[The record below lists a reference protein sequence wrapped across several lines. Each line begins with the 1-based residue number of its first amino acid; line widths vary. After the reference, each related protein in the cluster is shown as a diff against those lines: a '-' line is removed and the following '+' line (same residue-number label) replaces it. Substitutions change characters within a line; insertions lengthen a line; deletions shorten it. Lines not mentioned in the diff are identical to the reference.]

1 MYQVLL
7 HSACSPTFA
16 LSPQWPCTDHT
27 AEGERERR
35 TRWVRGEGLEEEEGA
50 KGEVF
55 CWVTLICRLA
65 RSLARLVCC
74 LAWMCVNG
82 HLPPLQSPRKGL
94 EDKCVLRMGEGGE
107 EPSET
112 AQSPLSRL
120 LPSHAPRLDLP
131 RPLSFR
137 TPGLLDIL
145 LRGGGTLR
153 MVEVCS
159 CAFLVLGLLSL
170 VPTRPLVLPS
180 FLWVCLLHCL
190 LP

>member
-1 MYQVLL
+1 M
-7 HSACSPTFA
+7 
-16 LSPQWPCTDHT
+16 
-27 AEGERERR
+27 
-35 TRWVRGEGLEEEEGA
+35 RGEGLEEEEGA

-74 LAWMCVNG
+74 LAWMGVNG
-82 HLPPLQSPRKGL
+82 HLPALQSPRKGV
-94 EDKCVLRMGEGGE
+94 EDKCWPCVLRMGEGGE

-145 LRGGGTLR
+145 LRGGSTLR

-159 CAFLVLGLLSL
+159 CAFVVLGLLVSGAHPSVGASILFVGVPASL
-170 VPTRPLVLPS
+170 PAALSKSPLPPPRSLPPH
-180 FLWVCLLHCL
+180 LLL
-190 LP
+190 